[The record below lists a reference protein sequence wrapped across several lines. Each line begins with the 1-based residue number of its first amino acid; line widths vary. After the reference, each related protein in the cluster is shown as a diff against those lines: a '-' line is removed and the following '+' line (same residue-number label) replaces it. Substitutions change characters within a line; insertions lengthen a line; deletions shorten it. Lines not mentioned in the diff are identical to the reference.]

1 MKHVY
6 FLVFNITNSAGT
18 ERAVINLSNILCNEE
33 DFKVGIISIS
43 SITGNPYY
51 ELDSRVSIYHLG
63 INNSTKNIVKKLTA
77 YKKVMNRIYDI
88 VPEGGYVLGTDIPYN
103 ILISFLKK
111 RKKIGCSHMG
121 YKSAHF
127 MRNVMRYIFYRKLDA
142 LVVLTE
148 NDKKYYSFIK
158 NTYVIPNSLSFA
170 PKTKDNYD
178 SKQIL
183 SIGRLNYQKGFE
195 FLIDA
200 AKIVVDKHSDWK
212 FVICGSGEEYEELVK
227 KIQTLKLENN
237 MQIIPPTKNITALY
251 ENSSIYVMSSRFEGL
266 PMVLIEAQSYS
277 LPIVSFDCPEGPASI
292 IHNNEDGYL
301 VKLFDINML
310 AEKICYLI
318 ENKSERIRLGSNS
331 FTNSKQFSTDSVRE
345 KWLIFFQEN

>member
-1 MKHVY
+1 
-6 FLVFNITNSAGT
+6 
-18 ERAVINLSNILCNEE
+18 
-33 DFKVGIISIS
+33 
-43 SITGNPYY
+43 
-51 ELDSRVSIYHLG
+51 
-63 INNSTKNIVKKLTA
+63 
-77 YKKVMNRIYDI
+77 
-88 VPEGGYVLGTDIPYN
+88 
-103 ILISFLKK
+103 
-111 RKKIGCSHMG
+111 
-121 YKSAHF
+121 
-127 MRNVMRYIFYRKLDA
+127 
-142 LVVLTE
+142 
-148 NDKKYYSFIK
+148 
-158 NTYVIPNSLSFA
+158 
-170 PKTKDNYD
+170 
-178 SKQIL
+178 
-183 SIGRLNYQKGFE
+183 
-195 FLIDA
+195 
-200 AKIVVDKHSDWK
+200 
-212 FVICGSGEEYEELVK
+212 
-227 KIQTLKLENN
+227 